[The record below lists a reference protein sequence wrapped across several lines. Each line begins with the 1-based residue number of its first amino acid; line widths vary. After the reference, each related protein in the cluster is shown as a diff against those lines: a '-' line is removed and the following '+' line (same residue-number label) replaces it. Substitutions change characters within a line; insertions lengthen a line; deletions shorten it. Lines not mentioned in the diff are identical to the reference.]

1 MSPTLFVRVVCAS
14 CVLGVVGCGAKSG
27 LLVPDP
33 SPTPVGSPSGS
44 STDTLPDFSFLV
56 PYEVPPS
63 PTGRVIGLATTTI
76 KQVDV
81 AFSVDTTGSM
91 NPSITGLEST
101 LTETVLPDLEKSIPD
116 VGFAVVDHKDSQ
128 AGDPWTVKVRQT
140 VTPDVTLAQTAVASM
155 TAAGGDDEPEA
166 QEEAMLYTLT
176 GEAIDSLPPVSA
188 HVSAPG
194 AFGAVDFRPGALP
207 IVVEITDAHWHD
219 AATLPWASGGGDTV
233 TLPALADAFTRAHAR
248 FVAVTD
254 MHTPDEAP
262 FPLLT
267 QPNQLSDATGSS
279 VPVDAFKGACG
290 EGMCCTGAEG
300 APMPP
305 DGPGGTCRL
314 NFQIEDGVGMTASLV
329 NAIAAISVGT
339 EVDVVAV
346 ATNDDTNAPGADGR
360 PVDAT
365 KFIGALRAMDEGDVT
380 NGCVAHAAKD
390 TDGDGVKDTFI
401 DVVVGTH
408 VCFEV
413 VPKTN
418 DSVEP
423 KAFAQTFYAFVDIL
437 GLPGKISLD
446 RRRIEFIVPAAGA
459 A

>member
-1 MSPTLFVRVVCAS
+1 VCAFG
-14 CVLGVVGCGAKSG
+14 VVVGCGAKSG

-33 SPTPVGSPSGS
+33 SPTLPTPTPGGSPSGT

-56 PYEVPPS
+56 PYESPPS
-63 PTGRVIGLATTTI
+63 PSGRVIGLATTTI

-91 NPSITGLEST
+91 NPSIKSLEST
-101 LTETVLPDLEKSIPD
+101 LTETVLPDLEKSIPN
-116 VGFAVVDHKDSQ
+116 VGFAVVDHKDSD
-128 AGDPWTVKVRQT
+128 AGDPWTVMVRQT
-140 VTPDVTLAQTAVASM
+140 ITPDVTIAQEAVASM
-155 TAAGGDDEPEA
+155 TSAGGSDEPEA

-176 GEAIDSLPPVSA
+176 GEAIDSLPPVAA
-188 HVSAPG
+188 HTSAPG
-194 AFGAVDFRPGALP
+194 TFGAVDFRPGALP

-219 AATLPWASGGGDTV
+219 AATLPWAPGSHDTV
-233 TLPALADAFTRAHAR
+233 TLPALADAFTHAHAR

-254 MHTPDEAP
+254 MHTPSGYP

-279 VPVDAFKGACG
+279 VPVDAFHGECG
-290 EGMCCTGAEG
+290 EGMCCTGAAG
-300 APMPP
+300 AAMTP

-314 NFQIEDGVGMTASLV
+314 NFQIENGVGMTESLV
-329 NAIAAISVGT
+329 RAIAAISVGT
-339 EVDVVAV
+339 EVDIVA
-346 ATNDDTNAPGADGR
+346 AAENDDTNALGADGK

-365 KFIGALRAMDEGDVT
+365 KFIGALRAMDEGDVA
-380 NGCVAHAAKD
+380 NGCVAHEAKD
-390 TDGDGVKDTFI
+390 TDGDGVKDTFV

-423 KAFAQTFYAFVDIL
+423 KAYAQTFYAFVDIL
-437 GLPGKISLD
+437 GLPGKITLD
-446 RRRIEFIVPAAGA
+446 RRRIEFIVPARA
-459 A
+459 AA